1 MLSTEMKSVVLKI
14 ESVLFAGDKIISE
27 DIILILRV
35 DIKEFI
41 ILLLW

>member
-27 DIILILRV
+27 DILLILRV
-35 DIKEFI
+35 NIQEV
-41 ILLLW
+41 ILLRW